1 MKDVKILY
9 NQKFL
14 IWWIIFTAIV
24 MFFGLFI
31 SFTIGLFISSFL
43 ESQMSP
49 GLAHA
54 IGYSFMGGALGAM
67 TGWLQWRMLRKRIAI
82 SANWIL
88 TAAGGLA
95 VCELVAGLALWAI
108 GSDRDI
114 DLQGQG
120 ILIYLLIYT
129 IGGLVVGLLQSPLL
143 EKYSLN
149 SHLWVYVCTLGWGLS
164 FLIFLLGAQLDHF
177 LKIVI
182 IFLIGGMVFGAITG
196 ISILKILNEKKLV

>member
-14 IWWIIFTAIV
+14 LWRILFTAIV
-24 MFFGLFI
+24 LFFGLFI
-31 SFTIGLFISSFL
+31 SFAIGFFISSFL

-49 GLAHA
+49 GFAHA
-54 IGYSFMGGALGAM
+54 IGYSFMGGALGTM
-67 TGWLQWRMLRKRIAI
+67 TGWLQWRMLRKRISI

-88 TAAGGLA
+88 TAAGGIA
-95 VCELVAGLALWAI
+95 ACELVAGLALWAI

-129 IGGLVVGLLQSPLL
+129 IGGLVVGLLQRPLL

-164 FLIFLLGAQLDHF
+164 FLIFLLGAQLNHP
-177 LKIVI
+177 LKIFIVL
-182 IFLIGGMVFGAITG
+182 FIGCLVFGAITG
-196 ISILKILNEKKLV
+196 NFILKILNEKKLV